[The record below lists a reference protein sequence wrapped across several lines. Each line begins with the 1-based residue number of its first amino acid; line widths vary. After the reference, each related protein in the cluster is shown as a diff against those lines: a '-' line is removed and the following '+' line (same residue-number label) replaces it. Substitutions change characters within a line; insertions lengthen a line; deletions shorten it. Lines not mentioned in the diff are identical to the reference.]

1 MVRCELHPP
10 SAHASREH
18 SGRRRSMGDCWIHVP
33 LPMPVG
39 QTEADKLAASD
50 ARNSLLQRSLAVL
63 TRRFAVASR
72 DGVDVALKGQ
82 ETLLAVPRALDLIVD
97 QPQERCRFC
106 LMSNLCEVPCSLC
119 DVH

>member
-1 MVRCELHPP
+1 
-10 SAHASREH
+10 
-18 SGRRRSMGDCWIHVP
+18 
-33 LPMPVG
+33 MPVG

-97 QPQERCRFC
+97 QPQERSLFC